1 MKQTNLQ
8 IVFCRYNLSHLEQ
21 WARDQNLQNA
31 TEALAPLI
39 QASQLL
45 QARKTEDDVQSICD
59 MCNLLKSNQIVKI
72 LNNYTPADEY
82 ETRVPI
88 SFIKKV
94 EDNLK
99 DRKDNN
105 DQVRIAISLWI
116 LILSLFFWTLIT
128 F

>member
-105 DQVRIAISLWI
+105 DQVRIAISL
-116 LILSLFFWTLIT
+116 
-128 F
+128 